1 MSGHKQLSLSSKL
14 VFVRFRQSTYIVT
27 MAGARFAP
35 ISAVRRIAM
44 RLSSLSTQVADRTMS
59 IWPVLT
65 DSPTT
70 FVHNLGSRLRCVK
83 CAKVGIHLG

>member
-1 MSGHKQLSLSSKL
+1 VAQEVELAFRNLADSCLLFVDRQL
-14 VFVRFRQSTYIVT
+14 
-27 MAGARFAP
+27 
-35 ISAVRRIAM
+35 AM
-44 RLSSLSTQVADRTMS
+44 RLSSLSTQFAGRTMS

-65 DSPTT
+65 HSPTT

>member
-44 RLSSLSTQVADRTMS
+44 RLSSLSTRRPNDVDLAA
-59 IWPVLT
+59 LT
-65 DSPTT
+65 HWPTT
-70 FVHNLGSRLRCVK
+70 LVHNLGSRLRCVK